1 MALTKVVVI
10 NDASMAFGGATGLAL
25 LSVRQLRARGIA
37 VTYVCGDRGENP
49 ELAELGVTVVAAG
62 SAGLLKRGFA
72 DALTRGIYNS
82 ATRAMLARQI
92 AEHDDPGTVYHVHG
106 WAQILSPSIFA
117 ALAPVAARCFIHA
130 HDMFLACPNGV
141 YMDYPHHQVCA
152 RRPLSASC
160 VLRNC
165 DKRSYLH
172 KGWRMMRQVSLL
184 RTLDLRHPWAGILAI
199 HPEMVPRLAR
209 AGYPETLF
217 RVLRNPVTPFSA
229 TRIPAEDNHDLV
241 YVGRLEE
248 DKGVR
253 HLAEAAGRC
262 GVGLTCIGEG
272 SLRPELE
279 ARFPDIA
286 ITGWQSRE
294 AIAPLLTRARAL
306 VMPSLHPEPFALV
319 LPEALESGLP
329 VAVVKTALLAAEI
342 ESAGVGVT
350 FDVFDPASI
359 DAALRRLRDAAPEK
373 IRHMSV
379 AGHSRTPRLATTV
392 QEWTD
397 ALMMQYQSVI

>member
-1 MALTKVVVI
+1 MTISKVVVI

-25 LSVRQLRARGIA
+25 LSVRQLRAQGIA
-37 VTYVCGDRGENP
+37 VTYVCGDSGDNP

-62 SAGLLKRGFA
+62 SAGLLKRGFG
-72 DALTRGIYNS
+72 DAMTRGIYNT
-82 ATRAMLARQI
+82 ATRDMLARFI
-92 AEHDDPGTVYHVHG
+92 ADHDDPGTVYHVHG
-106 WAQILSPSIFA
+106 WAQILSPSVFT

-141 YMDYPHHQVCA
+141 YMDYPHHQVCT

-160 VLRNC
+160 VLCNC

-172 KGWRMMRQVSLL
+172 KAWRLMRQVSLA

-209 AGYPETLF
+209 AGYPDAMF
-217 RVLRNPVTPFSA
+217 KVLRNPVTAFSE
-229 TRIPAEDNHDLV
+229 TRIRAEDNSDLV

-253 HLAEAAGRC
+253 HLAEAAARC
-262 GVGLTCIGEG
+262 GLRLTCVGEG
-272 SLRPELE
+272 RMRAELE
-279 ARFPDIA
+279 ARFPDIR
-286 ITGWQSRE
+286 ITGWQPRE
-294 AIAPLLTRARAL
+294 AIGPLLAKARAL
-306 VMPSLHPEPFALV
+306 IMPSLHPEPFALV

-329 VAVVKTALLAAEI
+329 VGVVKTALLASEI
-342 ESAGVGVT
+342 ETAGLGVA
-350 FDVFDPASI
+350 FDVFDPASV
-359 DAALRRLRDAAPEK
+359 DAALNRLCSAGPDDIRR
-373 IRHMSV
+373 MSV

-392 QEWTD
+392 EEWSH
-397 ALMMQYQSVI
+397 ALLMYYNSVT